1 MLHCPC
7 IAQFPKQL
15 IKACHNLQYLELVK
29 KFSYNTFG
37 LDGNQNL
44 NQRAFKAKHAEF
56 SVLEKIE

>member
-1 MLHCPC
+1 LHCPC

-44 NQRAFKAKHAEF
+44 NQRAF
-56 SVLEKIE
+56 